1 MPDIVTHVLSM
12 ASNIQQPCVILT
24 HKLADLEFHQPGRSI
39 GHTVLA
45 LGDDEAAIIEEVQV
59 FSQKY
64 TYVITT
70 GGIGPTHDDITFEAV
85 AKAFGESVAPHPEL
99 VSMCKM
105 FYKTDDL
112 NSPAMKLAC
121 VPKSAK
127 LNFGFDRQGKRTL
140 YPNVSIKN
148 VYIFPGIPQL
158 MEKSFS
164 ILSEDL
170 FGAGH
175 CKFFMKELYI
185 KSPEDSIAGPL
196 SSTAKEFP
204 NVTFGS
210 YPELFQR
217 IVEYVLV
224 SLRLKEKVPDRSKDL
239 KLEAILDGSLN
250 DLRKKAIINL
260 WSRNMRTFVVNSDQR
275 HTYRLDM
282 NTWEVIQQNPLNSNQ
297 HIGSTCFNKPMKWYE
312 RVFKFWM

>member
-1 MPDIVTHVLSM
+1 MIALIKKNTGRVYQIVFVKSVV
-12 ASNIQQPCVILT
+12 SP
-24 HKLADLEFHQPGRSI
+24 
-39 GHTVLA
+39 
-45 LGDDEAAIIEEVQV
+45 
-59 FSQKY
+59 
-64 TYVITT
+64 
-70 GGIGPTHDDITFEAV
+70 AV

-99 VSMCKM
+99 VRLCKM

-170 FGAGH
+170 FGAGN

-217 IVEYVLV
+217 LSIAYTSLPGGSSRGGTRLV
-224 SLRLKEKVPDRSKDL
+224 SELS
-239 KLEAILDGSLN
+239 
-250 DLRKKAIINL
+250 
-260 WSRNMRTFVVNSDQR
+260 QR
-275 HTYRLDM
+275 G
-282 NTWEVIQQNPLNSNQ
+282 P
-297 HIGSTCFNKPMKWYE
+297 
-312 RVFKFWM
+312 